1 MFIQSISIKSSLFF
15 LAIVLISSSTGLVA
29 QRISVSKT
37 AEAGAFKLVD
47 ATTAAQVVVDAK
59 DYDGVHIAV
68 ENLRKD
74 IERVSAQKPELATA
88 IQGNGVVI
96 IGTLGKSK
104 YLDELMASGKLNL
117 DSIKNK
123 WEAFTIQQVDGNL
136 VIAGSDKRGTIYGV
150 YTLSEEIGVSP
161 WYWWADVP
169 VKKSK
174 ELYIGTKSFTDVGP
188 KVQYRGIFI
197 NDEAPALSGW
207 VGENFGAFNHEFYE
221 HVFELILRLK
231 GNYLW
236 PAMWGRAFY
245 DDDPQNP
252 IEADKYGVVI
262 GTSHHEPLM
271 RAHAEWDKYGTGDW
285 NYTTNAETLRDFWKK
300 GMERMGDN
308 ESIVTV
314 GMRGDGDEPM
324 TEGTAIELLEG
335 IVKDQREIIEAV
347 TQKPANQTPQLW
359 ALYKEVQDYY
369 DQGMRVPDDV
379 TLLLA
384 DDNWGNIR
392 KLPNP
397 DEGERAGGYGIY
409 YHFDYVG
416 GPRNY
421 KWLNTNQISRVYE
434 QMSLAYAYNAR
445 KIWIVNVGDIK
456 PMEYPMSFFLDYAWN
471 PEKFDLK
478 DLANYPKHWAAEQ
491 FGDTYAAE
499 IAELLQTYSTLASR
513 RKPELLSPETF
524 SLTNYGEAETL
535 LKEYKDLE
543 QKALEIKAQLGAAY
557 QSAYYQLVLFPIEA
571 TANLNRLYIATAK
584 NRLYAKQGRNTT
596 NHYADEVQKFFEHDK
611 ALTNAYHSLND
622 SKWNHFMDQT
632 HIGYTYWQEPRKNI
646 LPKTERIEIPQTG
659 RLGIATSGTANFY
672 PQEEVLEVL
681 PFDKLHPVQHLT
693 LFNTGIDALKFKL
706 KKLPDWLTADLH
718 TGTVSEEQVIE
729 LKLNAKKLPQEAV
742 STSFLIKSAGQEAQ
756 IQVTYAPFS
765 EQATGYIAYNG
776 VIAIPADRFVKNTGW
791 EQLPDLGRQ
800 DVALRPQKRF
810 TKEITH
816 TNTQLQYEFYT
827 EHKLKGMLTFY
838 LSPTLDFK
846 NQGGLRF
853 NYQID
858 DEPVKKLNLQKD
870 TQDNW
875 GMSVG
880 NNSTR
885 VSVPIQLSSGNHKL
899 TIYGVDPAIVLQH
912 ILIKSDTNKQDS
924 YLVPNISYLNKK

>member
-15 LAIVLISSSTGLVA
+15 FAIVLICCNIDLVA
-29 QRISVSKT
+29 QNISVSQT
-37 AEAGAFKLVD
+37 TEAGAFKLVD
-47 ATTAAQVVVDAK
+47 GTSAAQLVIDTE
-59 DYDGVHIAV
+59 DYEGVHIAV
-68 ENLRKD
+68 KNLQKD
-74 IERVSAQKPELATA
+74 IERVSSQKPKFSKTIDGSGA
-88 IQGNGVVI
+88 VI

-104 YLDELMASGKLNL
+104 YLDNLIASGKLNL

-150 YTLSEEIGVSP
+150 YTLSEKIGVSP

-174 ELYIGTKSFTDVGP
+174 VLYITSKSFTDLGP

-207 VGENFGAFNHEFYE
+207 VGENFGSFNHEFYE

-271 RAHAEWDKYGTGDW
+271 RAHAEWDKYGAGNW
-285 NYTTNAETLRDFWKK
+285 NYTTNSENLRDFWKK
-300 GMERMGDN
+300 GIERMGTN

-324 TEGTAIELLEG
+324 TEVTAIELLEG
-335 IVKDQREIIEAV
+335 IVKDQRKIIEAV
-347 TQKPANQTPQLW
+347 TQKPANETPQIW

-392 KLPNP
+392 KLPHP
-397 DEGERAGGYGIY
+397 EEGERAGGYGIY

-456 PMEYPMSFFLDYAWN
+456 PMEYPTSFFLDYAWN
-471 PEKFDLK
+471 PENFNLK
-478 DLANYPKHWAAEQ
+478 DLANYPREWAAAQ
-491 FGDTYAAE
+491 FGDTYASE
-499 IAELLQTYSTLASR
+499 IGELLQTYSTLASR

-524 SLTNYGEAETL
+524 SHTYSNEAETI

-543 QKALEIKAQLGAAY
+543 QKTLKIKDKLNAAY

-571 TANLNRLYIATAK
+571 LANINRLYIATAK

-596 NHYADEVQKFFEHDK
+596 NQYADQVQELFENDK
-611 ALTNAYHSLND
+611 ALTEAYHSLND

-632 HIGYTYWQEPRKNI
+632 HIGYTYWQEPRQNTI
-646 LPKTERIEIPQTG
+646 PETETIKIPQTG
-659 RLGIATSGTANFY
+659 KLGIATSGTTDFY
-672 PQEEVLEVL
+672 PNVNTLEVL
-681 PFDKLHPVQHLT
+681 PFDQSHTVQQIT
-693 LFNTGIDALKFKL
+693 LFNTGVDELDFKL
-706 KKLPDWLTADLH
+706 NKLPKWLSANLKK
-718 TGTVSEEQVIE
+718 GSFSEEQVIE
-729 LKLNAKKLPQEAV
+729 LKLNPKKLPQEPI
-742 STSFLIKSAGQEAQ
+742 STSFSIKSADHETQINVRYQPYFEEAKG
-756 IQVTYAPFS
+756 FL
-765 EQATGYIAYNG
+765 AYNG
-776 VIAIPADRFVKNTGW
+776 MIAIPANGYVKNTGW
-791 EQLPDLGRQ
+791 ELLPDLGRQ
-800 DVALRPQKRF
+800 DVALRPKKRF
-810 TKEITH
+810 SKEITT
-816 TNTQLQYEFYT
+816 TNTCLEYEFYT
-827 EHKLKGMLTFY
+827 PQQLKGTLSFY

-846 NQGGLRF
+846 NQGGLSF
-853 NYQID
+853 KYQID
-858 DEPVKKLNLQKD
+858 EGEVLELNMHQD
-870 TQDNW
+870 TSDNW
-875 GMSVG
+875 GASVS
-880 NNSTR
+880 NNTTH
-885 VSVPIQLSSGNHKL
+885 VKKAIKIAPGNHTLK
-899 TIYGVDPAIVLQH
+899 IFGKDPGVVIQQ
-912 ILIKSDTNKQDS
+912 IEIKSQNSHRDT
-924 YLVPNISYLNKK
+924 YLVAPSKKVATD

>member
-15 LAIVLISSSTGLVA
+15 FAIVLIFSSTDLVA
-29 QRISVSKT
+29 QNISVSQNT
-37 AEAGAFKLVD
+37 EAGAFKLIGG
-47 ATTAAQVVVDAK
+47 TTAAQLVIDAE
-59 DYDGVHIAV
+59 DYEGVHIAV
-68 ENLRKD
+68 ENLQKD
-74 IERVSAQKPELATA
+74 IERVSSIKPELAETFK
-88 IQGNGVVI
+88 GSGGVI

-104 YLDELMASGKLNL
+104 YLDELIVSGKLNP

-123 WEAFTIQQVDGNL
+123 WEAFTIQQIDGNL

-150 YTLSEEIGVSP
+150 YTLSEKIGVSP

-174 ELYIGTKSFTDVGP
+174 ELYITSKSFTDMGP

-207 VGENFGAFNHEFYE
+207 VGENFGSFNHEFYE

-252 IEADKYGVVI
+252 IEAEKYGVVI

-271 RAHAEWDKYGTGDW
+271 RAHAEWDKYGVGDW

-300 GMERMGDN
+300 GIERMDTN

-335 IVKDQREIIEAV
+335 IVKDQRDIIEAV
-347 TQKPANQTPQLW
+347 TQKPANETPQLW

-397 DEGERAGGYGIY
+397 EEGERAGGYGIY

-456 PMEYPMSFFLDYAWN
+456 PMEYPTSFFLDYAWN

-478 DLANYPKHWAAEQ
+478 DLANYPKKWAAAQ
-491 FGDTYAAE
+491 FGDTYASE

-524 SLTNYGEAETL
+524 SLTYSNEAGTILE
-535 LKEYKDLE
+535 EYKNLE
-543 QKALEIKAQLGAAY
+543 EKALAIKDKLDVVY

-571 TANLNRLYIATAK
+571 MANLNRLYIATAK
-584 NRLYAKQGRNTT
+584 NKLYAKQGRNTT
-596 NHYADEVQKFFEHDK
+596 NQYSDLVQELFENDK
-611 ALTNAYHSLND
+611 ALTEAYHSLND

-632 HIGYTYWQEPRKNI
+632 HIGYTYWQEPRKNTK
-646 LPKTERIEIPQTG
+646 PETNTIEIPQTG
-659 RLGIATSGTANFY
+659 KLGIVTSGTTAFY
-672 PQEEVLEVL
+672 PKVNTLEIL
-681 PFDKLHPVQHLT
+681 PFDQSHTVQQIT
-693 LFNTGIDALKFKL
+693 LFNTGVDDLDFKL
-706 KKLPDWLTADLH
+706 NKLPKWLTANLKK
-718 TGTVSEEQVIE
+718 GSFSEEQVIE
-729 LKLNAKKLPQEAV
+729 LKLNLKKLPQEPV
-742 STSFLIKSAGQEAQ
+742 TTSFSIKSVDQEAE
-756 IQVTYAPFS
+756 IRVSYAPYS
-765 EQATGYIAYNG
+765 ENATGFLAYNG
-776 VIAIPADRFVKNTGW
+776 MLTIPADGFVKNTGW
-791 EQLPDLGRQ
+791 EVISDLGRQ
-800 DVALRPQKRF
+800 DIALRPEKRF
-810 TKEITH
+810 SKEITNA
-816 TNTQLQYEFYT
+816 NTQLKYEFYT
-827 EHKLKGMLTFY
+827 EQELKGTLTFY

-846 NQGGLRF
+846 NQGGLAF
-853 NYQID
+853 KYQID
-858 DEPVKKLNLQKD
+858 EGAVQVLNMHQD
-870 TQDNW
+870 TSDNW
-875 GMSVG
+875 GASVS
-880 NNSTR
+880 NNATR
-885 VSVPIQLSSGNHKL
+885 VKTAVNLLPGNHTLK
-899 TIYGVDPAIVLQH
+899 IFGKDPGVVVQQLVFKSPNNLQ
-912 ILIKSDTNKQDS
+912 DT
-924 YLVPNISYLNKK
+924 YLVPLTKKIATD